1 MKRLFAIIL
10 LSSTAIALG
19 DDLLRFPPPAQV
31 DTQMIA
37 AVQTGLES
45 IIVPHF
51 SVTNMPL
58 NDVVN
63 LLVKSTEESGY
74 PCSLVLNLSPI
85 PGNTAPIPEYFIT
98 MDLRDIQYTDLLDAV
113 CRQTGLMWRLT
124 PIPIISSREHFEHW
138 EKNNS
143 VQQGGPGYPSQ
154 GAGSPDP

>member
-1 MKRLFAIIL
+1 ML
-10 LSSTAIALG
+10 LCSAAVACG
-19 DDLLRFPPPAQV
+19 DDSFRYPPPAHI
-31 DTQMIA
+31 DTQLIA
-37 AVQTGLES
+37 RVQAGLDS
-45 IIVPHF
+45 IIVSRF

-58 NDVVN
+58 NNVVN
-63 LLVKSTEESGY
+63 LLVEKTEENGY
-74 PCSLVLNLSPI
+74 PCSLVLNLSPL

-98 MDLRDIQYTDLLDAV
+98 MDLRDIKYTDLLDAV

-124 PIPIISSREHFEHW
+124 PIPIISSREQFELW